1 MILFIILLGNP
12 VLHPVRFLGI
22 SLLGGFSLSLIFTF
36 LSAIAARAQQNA
48 GLMVI
53 LGFPVIIPQIMLLMK
68 ISQIVFADVLQSGVW
83 QIVLLLLALDLL
95 VVVLALILFP
105 FLWKD

>member
-1 MILFIILLGNP
+1 
-12 VLHPVRFLGI
+12 
-22 SLLGGFSLSLIFTF
+22 
-36 LSAIAARAQQNA
+36 
-48 GLMVI
+48 MVI
-53 LGFPVIIPQIMLLMK
+53 LGFPVIIPQIMLLMR